1 MDRRSFLWT
10 SGCVLASVTTLAAAK
25 ETGFPQDENL
35 RNAVTAAEKASG
47 GRLGVAVL
55 DTASGAQFAYRGDE
69 RFSMCSTFK
78 LPLVAAVLYRADR
91 HQIDLERRVT
101 LSKNDIVGWSPF
113 ARAHVGTDASILDLC
128 QAAISVSDNGAANL
142 LLPLVGGPAGL
153 TKDLRAFGD
162 AVTRSDRNEPTMA
175 SATPGDPRDT
185 TSPRAMA
192 DLVRRIMLSD
202 LLSPATR
209 KQLEDW
215 LLASETGLYRLRAG
229 VPATWRIGH
238 KTGTGPYGTANDV
251 AVLYPPGRAPL
262 IAACYLTQGAGDDA
276 KRDAVLADVGRAIAA
291 TL

>member
-10 SGCVLASVTTLAAAK
+10 SGCVLASATTLAAAK

-101 LSKNDIVGWSPF
+101 LSKNDIIGWSPF
-113 ARAHVGTDASILDLC
+113 ARANVGTDASILDLC

-192 DLVRRIMLSD
+192 DLVRRIMFTD
-202 LLSPATR
+202 LLRSASR

-291 TL
+291 AV